1 MSADI
6 AARVATFLD
15 THHVASLAT
24 CGPEGPHAANV
35 FYVRDDFALI
45 WVSDPKSRHSVDVEI
60 GGRVAAT
67 IAPDYFDVDH
77 ICGVQIS
84 GRAHVIAGSTNR
96 TNARLLLEARYPS
109 VRRLLQEPSSLR
121 EVYPRMEFYRL
132 EPTRMVFIDNSQGF
146 GHKDTLDLTLSNK
159 EDMDEKCGLMR

>member
-1 MSADI
+1 LRRPSIGCIDMSADI
-6 AARVATFLD
+6 AAGIAAFLD
-15 THHVASLAT
+15 SHHVASLAT

-35 FYVRDDFALI
+35 FYVRNDFALI
-45 WVSDPKSRHSVDVEI
+45 WVSDPKSRHSVDLEI

-96 TNARLLLEARYPS
+96 TNARLLLEARTH
-109 VRRLLQEPSSLR
+109 Q
-121 EVYPRMEFYRL
+121 
-132 EPTRMVFIDNSQGF
+132 
-146 GHKDTLDLTLSNK
+146 
-159 EDMDEKCGLMR
+159 

>member
-1 MSADI
+1 M
-6 AARVATFLD
+6 F
-15 THHVASLAT
+15 
-24 CGPEGPHAANV
+24 
-35 FYVRDDFALI
+35 
-45 WVSDPKSRHSVDVEI
+45 
-60 GGRVAAT
+60 
-67 IAPDYFDVDH
+67 DH

-109 VRRLLQEPSSLR
+109 VRRLLQEPSALR